1 MNIPLNP
8 KRIRNLLIRGTNWVG
23 DSVLSLPALKRA
35 RQVFPQAHISL
46 LVLPWVSGIY
56 DECTAVDEVVTYDRA
71 ATHRGLRGRI
81 RLVRWL
87 RQRRFDAAILF
98 QNAFEAALLAALAG
112 IPIRAGYDRDGR
124 GWLLSHRISVDQ
136 RVSRLHQTYYYLDL
150 MDQLLEC
157 ERVALST
164 AAQRASTDPAPGM
177 PDISLQVSHSRK
189 QLAKATM
196 QARGVDFRANVVGVN
211 PGASYG
217 SAKRWLSDRYASLL
231 DELIEHDEA
240 AVVIFGSAN
249 EIAIA
254 QSIQSTMRHPPVI
267 LSGRTRLAELIAM
280 IACCNLFIT
289 NDSGPMHLA
298 AALRVPTLA
307 IFGPTDAIATGPM
320 SPSAVVLNK
329 SVECSPCLLRE
340 CPIDHRCMTQISV
353 EEVYQQATRM
363 LRDGRGIA
371 AANWSDGIAE

>member
-1 MNIPLNP
+1 MKAPLDP
-8 KRIRNLLIRGTNWVG
+8 KRIQNLLIRGTNWVG
-23 DSVLSLPALKRA
+23 DSILSLPALKRV
-35 RQVFPQAHISL
+35 RQIFPQAHITL

-56 DECTAVDEVVTYDRA
+56 DECTAVDEVVVYDRA
-71 ATHRGLRGRI
+71 ATHRGLQGRI

-124 GWLLSHRISVDQ
+124 GWLLSHRVPVDQ
-136 RVSRLHQTYYYLDL
+136 RVSQLHQTYYYLDL
-150 MDQLLEC
+150 IDQLLQC

-164 AAQRASTDPAPGM
+164 AALRASTDPTPGM

-189 QLAKATM
+189 LLAKAIM
-196 QARGVDFRANVVGVN
+196 QARGVDFRTNVVGVN

-231 DELIEHDEA
+231 DKLIEHEA
-240 AVVIFGSAN
+240 AVVIFGAAN

-267 LSGRTRLAELIAM
+267 LSGRTRLSELIAM

-353 EEVYQQATRM
+353 EEVYQHATRM

-371 AANWSDGIAE
+371 AGSNWSDAIVE